1 MCRTHGSLAKKT
13 CWSIVVEL
21 NGSVV
26 KSAEYTSLLAASEDL
41 GISKHILYNI
51 KAGKVKY
58 AQRDSCILPKI
69 TICKIKR
76 TETQIQN

>member
-69 TICKIKR
+69 TICRINR
-76 TETQIQN
+76 PETEFQN